1 MRTHEV
7 SSTKS
12 PFERSE
18 FRRFRDYAARRNP
31 KGES

>member
-12 PFERSE
+12 PVERSE
-18 FRRFRDYAARRNP
+18 IRRFRDYAARRNP
-31 KGES
+31 QGKS